1 MKPRFEPRDEE
12 FDTMLSK
19 AKEVEDR
26 IAKRSSQP
34 EYKTTEGSKVGP
46 SMFVSETGG
55 NTPIRSAHYTTNNSL
70 IESEDVA
77 NKGATSENVDVFGAY
92 NTHYPTNESTLG
104 SHEIGSDEQP
114 PALTK
119 TLGTDGRQNQ
129 LDIITKSIDRLSRH
143 V

>member
-1 MKPRFEPRDEE
+1 MKPRFEPRDEK
-12 FDTMLSK
+12 FDALL
-19 AKEVEDR
+19 KETKKVADRVE
-26 IAKRSSQP
+26 KRSSQP

-70 IESEDVA
+70 IESEVVK
-77 NKGATSENVDVFGAY
+77 NQGATSENSNVLDSAWSINDINRESGVVE
-92 NTHYPTNESTLG
+92 PRTNVK
-104 SHEIGSDEQP
+104 
-114 PALTK
+114 K
-119 TLGTDGRQNQ
+119 TLGTDGRQHQ

>member
-1 MKPRFEPRDEE
+1 MKPRFEPRDEK
-12 FDTMLSK
+12 FDALL
-19 AKEVEDR
+19 KETKKVADRVE
-26 IAKRSSQP
+26 KRSSQP

-70 IESEDVA
+70 IESEVVK
-77 NKGATSENVDVFGAY
+77 NQGATSENSNVLDSAWSINNINRESGVVE
-92 NTHYPTNESTLG
+92 PRTNVK
-104 SHEIGSDEQP
+104 
-114 PALTK
+114 K
-119 TLGTDGRQNQ
+119 TLGTDGRQHQ